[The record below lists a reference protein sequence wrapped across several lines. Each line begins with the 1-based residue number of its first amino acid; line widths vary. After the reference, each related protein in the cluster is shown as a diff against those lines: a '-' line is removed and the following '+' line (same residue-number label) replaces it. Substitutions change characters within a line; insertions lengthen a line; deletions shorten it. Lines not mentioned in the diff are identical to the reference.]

1 MSIQHLG
8 DEQEADIL
16 RVGSKFI
23 KIKIFIIVWLYL
35 LI

>member
-16 RVGSKFI
+16 RVGGKFI
-23 KIKIFIIVWLYL
+23 KTKTFIIV
-35 LI
+35 